1 MCTGTALLFVVCYIV
16 IPTIVIVHCYFD
28 HCALLFI
35 QCMNLFLTI
44 LSCPSSDS
52 KVERA
57 EYRCNWRY
65 EFPTVTLGRGTL
77 SRIQPVITHTCVRLM
92 QSRAHFMQGREHW
105 IRMQGRAR
113 WMLGR
118 AHWMVGRVRL
128 MPGRA
133 RDAGPRALDALHRA
147 LDAGCAGCRAA
158 PPPGRAL
165 DAGQRALDAG
175 TRAGC
180 RAARAQRLDAVL
192 CSLDSGLLVLD
203 AEPRAG
209 RRGARA
215 GFGARTLDAG
225 PRAGLRAA
233 SAGFWAARA
242 GCRAV
247 RAG

>member
-147 LDAGCAGCRAA
+147 LDARCAGCRA
-158 PPPGRAL
+158 
-165 DAGQRALDAG
+165 
-175 TRAGC
+175 C
-180 RAARAQRLDAVL
+180 RFNL
-192 CSLDSGLLVLD
+192 CAWPHRICTTVGKLRSD
-203 AEPRAG
+203 RG
-209 RRGARA
+209 RRRARPKIPDD
-215 GFGARTLDAG
+215 ARV
-225 PRAGLRAA
+225 
-233 SAGFWAARA
+233 
-242 GCRAV
+242 RAV
-247 RAG
+247 RAKLRHQ